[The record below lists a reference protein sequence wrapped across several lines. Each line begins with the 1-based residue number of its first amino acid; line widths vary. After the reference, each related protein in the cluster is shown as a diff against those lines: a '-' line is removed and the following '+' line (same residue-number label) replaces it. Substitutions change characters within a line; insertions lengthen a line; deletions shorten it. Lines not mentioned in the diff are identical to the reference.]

1 MRLRAGLCD
10 LKDLEVVK
18 GLREPKQT
26 NEGCKLRVRIALL
39 TYAAQAGI
47 RGGRNVLENIFPSSK
62 TSFSSSK
69 Q

>member
-1 MRLRAGLCD
+1 ML
-10 LKDLEVVK
+10 K
-18 GLREPKQT
+18 GLREQKQT
-26 NEGCKLRVRIALL
+26 NEGCKLRVRIAPL

-62 TSFSSSK
+62 TSFSYSK

>member
-1 MRLRAGLCD
+1 ML
-10 LKDLEVVK
+10 K
-18 GLREPKQT
+18 GLREQKQT
-26 NEGCKLRVRIALL
+26 NESCKLRVRIAPL

-69 Q
+69 QWEKLKIKVL